1 MRVKSLWV
9 IGLGIMS
16 LGPLPAGAHHE
27 VLEAQKTVEGSL
39 KKTFDDFNKGD
50 LAGFLDGWT
59 DVGFMNKLLF
69 RNDIDRPF
77 PKDEAPIFFQAM
89 KDRGGQIQVQN
100 ISNIR
105 MLDHMMVMATVEV
118 ELLQGNLR
126 ELYGLRMVKR
136 IGLDKRHKI
145 AKDEV
150 LPLRPK
156 GFPVV
161 EVKMKD
167 FGFDLDK
174 NKLAKNMVLKLINT
188 GEVNHEFIFFQKM
201 APADWERSIARAAW
215 ALKPGQTSELVLA
228 GLTPGDYVLVCC
240 STTPPNN
247 EPHCSKGMRTEF
259 KLK

>member
-1 MRVKSLWV
+1 M
-9 IGLGIMS
+9 
-16 LGPLPAGAHHE
+16 
-27 VLEAQKTVEGSL
+27 
-39 KKTFDDFNKGD
+39 
-50 LAGFLDGWT
+50 
-59 DVGFMNKLLF
+59 GFMNKLLF

-77 PKDEAPIFFQAM
+77 PKDEGPIFLQAM
-89 KDRGGQIQVQN
+89 HDRGLIQVQN
-100 ISNIR
+100 IANIR
-105 MLDHMMVMATVEV
+105 MLDHMMVMATAEV
-118 ELLQGNLR
+118 ELLQGNVR
-126 ELYGLRMVKR
+126 ERYGLRMIKR
-136 IGLDKRHKI
+136 IALDKRYKI
-145 AKDEV
+145 AKDEL

-201 APADWERSIARAAW
+201 APADWERSIGRAAW